1 MTIAEARADERV
13 RVLVVDDEPMM
24 ISFLRTGL
32 RYEGFEVST
41 ASDGSQALE
50 VAARVRPHLVV
61 LDLVMPGLDGLEV
74 CRRLR
79 GDPDLGILI
88 LTARDE
94 VSDRIEGLD
103 LGADDY
109 LVKPFDFDELLSRLR
124 AILRRL
130 RRPMAEVVTVGPLV
144 LDAARRELTL
154 DGRPVEV
161 TGREFDV
168 ARLLMLHPRQVLPKQ
183 LILDRVWGPDF
194 LGGENNVE
202 VCVGA
207 LRSKLGERGR
217 RLIRTVRGAGY
228 QLLP

>member
-1 MTIAEARADERV
+1 MTETAADERA

-24 ISFLRTGL
+24 LGFLRTGL

-41 ASDGSQALE
+41 AGGGARALE
-50 VAARVRPHLVV
+50 VAARTRPHLVV
-61 LDLVMPGLDGLEV
+61 LDLVMPGLDGYEV

-79 GDPDLGILI
+79 GDPDVGIVI

-94 VSDRIEGLD
+94 VSDRIEGLN

-124 AILRRL
+124 AVLRRL
-130 RRPMAEVVTVGPLV
+130 HRPIAGVLAAGPLA
-144 LDAARRELTL
+144 LDAGRRTLTL
-154 DGRPVEV
+154 DGAELDV
-161 TGREFDV
+161 TGREFDL
-168 ARLLMLHPRQVLPKQ
+168 ATLLMRHPRQVLPKQ

-202 VCVGA
+202 VCVGT
-207 LRSKLGERGR
+207 LRAKLGERGR
-217 RLIRTVRGAGY
+217 DLIRTVRGAGY